1 MNYTELSLTKV
12 VELLKTKK
20 VTSEELVRECLNKIK
35 ETKALNTLN
44 SIFEEDAIKLAKE
57 YDARREAGEEL
68 PVLAGVPI
76 TLKDNINLKGYETTC
91 SSKFLKTY
99 VSPYTATLAQK
110 LLNAGAIVIGKNNM
124 DEFAMGSSTEHSAFG
139 VTLNPHDIE
148 RVPGGSSGG
157 SAASVASFQCYAS
170 IGTDTG
176 GSVRQP
182 ASLCG
187 VVGLKPT
194 YGTVSRYGVVAFASS
209 LDQAGPITRT
219 VKDNALIYSIIA
231 GYDENETTSLKR
243 PVPDY
248 LNNLSKDIKGIK
260 IGLVKEFFE
269 HKMDSEVKEKFDYA
283 VNWLKENGAEII
295 DISMPNINHAL
306 SCYYIISSAEAASN
320 LARFDGV
327 KYGVRGEGY
336 TGLVDL
342 YYKSRSQGFGK
353 EVKRRIMLGNY
364 VLSSGYYDAYYKKAK
379 AVQSLIKKEFE
390 EVFKRCDIVISP
402 TSPTPAFK
410 IGEKI
415 TDTLTMYLN
424 DIYTVPVN
432 IAELPAMS
440 IPCGKS
446 KGGLPIGL
454 QLIGNKFSEQT
465 LFNVGNYFEENAKGV
480 N

>member
-1 MNYTELSLTKV
+1 MNYTELSLTEV
-12 VELLKTKK
+12 IELLKAKK
-20 VTSEELVRECLNKIK
+20 VTSEELVTQAINKIK
-35 ETKALNTLN
+35 ETKNLNALTNV
-44 SIFEEDAIKLAKE
+44 FEEGALSLAKE
-57 YDARREAGEEL
+57 YDAKRAAGEEL

-91 SSKFLKTY
+91 SSNFLKDY
-99 VSPYTATLAQK
+99 VSPYSATIAQK
-110 LLNAGAIVIGKNNM
+110 LLNAGAIVVGKNNM
-124 DEFAMGSSTEHSAFG
+124 DEFAMGGSTEHSAFG
-139 VTLNPHDIE
+139 TSLNPHNPE
-148 RVPGGSSGG
+148 YVPGGSSGG
-157 SAASVASFQCYAS
+157 SAASVAAFQCYAS

-176 GSVRQP
+176 GSIRQP
-182 ASLCG
+182 ASFCG

-194 YGTVSRYGVVAFASS
+194 YGTVSRHGVVAFASS

-219 VKDNALIYSIIA
+219 VKDSALVYSIIA

-243 PVPDY
+243 EVPNY
-248 LNNLSKDIKGIK
+248 LGNLSKDIKGIK

-269 HKMDSEVKEKFDYA
+269 NPMDAEVKEKFDYA

-295 DISMPNINHAL
+295 EISMPNINNAL

-320 LARFDGV
+320 LARFDGIR
-327 KYGVRGEGY
+327 YGARGEGY
-336 TGLVDL
+336 AGLEDL
-342 YYKSRSQGFGK
+342 YFKSRSQGFGK

-379 AVQSLIKKEFE
+379 AVQSLIKKEFN
-390 EVFKRCDIVISP
+390 EVFKICDIIISP

-410 IGEKI
+410 VGERI
-415 TDTLTMYLN
+415 TDVLTMYLN

-432 IAELPAMS
+432 IAELPALS
-440 IPCGKS
+440 VPCGKS
-446 KGGLPIGL
+446 KNGLPIGL